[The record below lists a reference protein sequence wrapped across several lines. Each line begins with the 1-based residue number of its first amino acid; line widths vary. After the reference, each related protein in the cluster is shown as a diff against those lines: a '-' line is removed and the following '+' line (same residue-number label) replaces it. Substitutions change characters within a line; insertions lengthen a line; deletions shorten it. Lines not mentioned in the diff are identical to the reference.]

1 MEHKNETITNETW
14 RSLDDFPK
22 YQVSDQGR
30 IKNIQ
35 TERIFTGTKDAF
47 GYMHVRLINPY
58 GGYTLKKV
66 HRLVAET
73 FLPNPDNKPIIDHI
87 DGDKTHN
94 ELSNLR
100 WVTYSENSKAY
111 EDAHQGRSKTYAK
124 NRKIAQYTLDG
135 TLVGTFSS
143 MKEAGT
149 VTGCG
154 DFGIYSACA
163 GKLRTA
169 NGFMWRFY
177 DEEPEQT
184 IPPFEDKRHKA
195 IYCVKDGN
203 RVTYPS
209 IAAAAEDMLKLNGT
223 ELNGRVLHGTKHSVM
238 MNISHNLHGLTNEA
252 YGRIWKYV

>member
-1 MEHKNETITNETW
+1 MEHKNETW

-22 YQVSDQGR
+22 YQVSTMGR

-87 DGDKTHN
+87 DGDKTN
-94 ELSNLR
+94 NALSNLR

-163 GKLRTA
+163 GKLKTA

-177 DEEPEQT
+177 DEEPEQL

-195 IYCVKDGN
+195 VYCIKDGKKT
-203 RVTYPS
+203 TYPS
-209 IAAAAEDMLKLNGT
+209 VMAAAEDMMKLNGT
-223 ELNGRVLHGTKHSVM
+223 ELNGRVLKGTKHSAM

-252 YGRIWKYV
+252 YGRIWKYA